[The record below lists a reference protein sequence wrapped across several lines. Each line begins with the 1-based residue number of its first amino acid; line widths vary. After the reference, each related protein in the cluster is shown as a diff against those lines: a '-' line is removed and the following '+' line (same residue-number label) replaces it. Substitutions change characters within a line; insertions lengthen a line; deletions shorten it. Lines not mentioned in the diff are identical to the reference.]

1 MDTRLCYNGTDRM
14 YEVRLGLRVLSS
26 HPTKEQA
33 ELALLNGEA
42 PKALELA
49 QTLITAHPELAERG
63 DQGRGSGGSGRCPG
77 ERPARPLRRFAR
89 SRRARRRVYDVD
101 VEARP
106 APALTGSI
114 VRPIVNGRRLC
125 KHVLA
130 ALHRA
135 QAGAPRPS
143 TSRPNGDDVHDRP

>member
-33 ELALLNGEA
+33 ELALLSGEA

-63 DQGRGSGGSGRCPG
+63 IKAVALVAQGAVQANSQQGHF
-77 ERPARPLRRFAR
+77 EVR
-89 SRRARRRVYDVD
+89 SQQKGKEEVYDVD
-101 VEARP
+101 LEASTCSCADWEHR
-106 APALTGSI
+106 A
-114 VRPIVNGRRLC
+114 PIVNGRRLC

-130 ALHRA
+130 ALILRKLGPIA
-135 QAGAPRPS
+135 R
-143 TSRPNGDDVHDRP
+143 TSPARMEMIHDRP

>member
-63 DQGRGSGGSGRCPG
+63 IKAVALVAQGAIQANGQPGRF
-77 ERPARPLRRFAR
+77 EVRAR
-89 SRRARRRVYDVD
+89 SRRARRSYTTWTSMP
-101 VEARP
+101 RP
-106 APALTGSI
+106 ARAQTGSI
-114 VRPIVNGRRLC
+114 VHQSSTVVGCVNMCWQPSSCASWGRWPARRPPGWR
-125 KHVLA
+125 
-130 ALHRA
+130 
-135 QAGAPRPS
+135 
-143 TSRPNGDDVHDRP
+143 